1 MVTEMGGSMLKKLF
15 CFTALS
21 LLIFTFSQSAS
32 NDTFEFKVGNVSVT
46 AIADSTVEMQSE
58 LIKNADADELKK
70 YMPSGKK
77 KASVNVFLVKTEKQ
91 IILIDAG
98 MGDGGKLISIMKKAK
113 ITPDMVNLILI
124 THGHFDHVAGL
135 IKNGKAVFPNAEIMI
150 SKDEK
155 PLYEDSGLEKIPAEY
170 KKYFVPANQMLKLYS
185 SKIKTF
191 SFGDKVADG
200 IKSVDMRGHTPGHA
214 GFLLESNGEKLL
226 FAGDFMHIQAVQLI
240 HPEYSLVYDTDLD
253 KAAKMRKKLLKKFAE
268 DKINVAAAHI
278 DFPGVG
284 SFSKTSDAFAFTSL
298 KK

>member
-1 MVTEMGGSMLKKLF
+1 MLKKLF
-15 CFTALS
+15 CFTVLS
-21 LLIFTFSQSAS
+21 LLVISFSHSAS

-58 LIKNADADELKK
+58 LIKNANAEELKK
-70 YMPSGKK
+70 YMPEGKK
-77 KASVNVFLVKTEKQ
+77 KAAVNVFLVKTGKQ

-98 MGDGGKLISIMKKAK
+98 MGDGGKLISVMKKLG

-135 IKNGKAVFPNAEIMI
+135 IKNGKAVFPNAEVMI
-150 SKDEK
+150 SKEEK
-155 PLYEDSGLEKIPAEY
+155 PVYEDSGLEKIPAEY
-170 KKYFVPANQMLKLYS
+170 KKYFIPANQMLKLYS
-185 SKIKTF
+185 AKIKTF
-191 SFGDKVADG
+191 SLGGKVADG
-200 IKSVDMRGHTPGHA
+200 ITSVDMRGHTPGHS

-226 FAGDFMHIQAVQLI
+226 FAGDFMHIQSVQLI

-253 KAAKMRKKLLKKFAE
+253 KAAKMRKKLLKKLAN

-284 SFSKTSDAFAFTSL
+284 SISKTSDGFSFTPL

>member
-1 MVTEMGGSMLKKLF
+1 MLKKLF
-15 CFTALS
+15 CFTVLS
-21 LLIFTFSQSAS
+21 FLIISFSHSAS
-32 NDTFEFKVGNVSVT
+32 KDTFEFKVGSVSVT
-46 AIADSTVEMQSE
+46 AIADSAVEMQSE
-58 LIKNADADELKK
+58 LIKNANADELKK
-70 YMPSGKK
+70 YMPDGKK
-77 KASVNVFLVKTEKQ
+77 KADVNVFLLKTDKQ
-91 IILIDAG
+91 IILIDTG
-98 MGDGGKLISIMKKAK
+98 MGDGGKLISKMKQSG

-150 SKDEK
+150 SEEEK

-185 SKIKTF
+185 AKIKTF
-191 SFGDKVADG
+191 SLGDKVADG
-200 IKSVDMRGHTPGHA
+200 ITSVDMKGHTPGHS

-226 FAGDFMHIQAVQLI
+226 FAGDFMHIQSVQLI

-253 KAAKMRKKLLKKFAE
+253 KAAKMRKKLLKKLAK
-268 DKINVAAAHI
+268 DKINVAAVHI

-284 SFSKTSDAFAFTSL
+284 SISKTTDGFDFTPL